1 MNIKPL
7 DDRVLVKPLEAE
19 GKTTSGIYL
28 PEGAKEK
35 PMQGKVLA
43 TGPGK
48 MNDKGQRTPMSVKK
62 GDTVIY
68 GKYAGTDIKLDG
80 HEHKIMQESDLLGI
94 VEK

>member
-19 GKTTSGIYL
+19 EKTASGIYL
-28 PEGAKEK
+28 PEAAKEK

-43 TGPGK
+43 IGPGK
-48 MNDKGQRTPMSVKK
+48 MNDKGQRTALSVKK

-68 GKYAGTDIKLDG
+68 GKYAGTDIKIDG
-80 HEHKIMQESDLLGI
+80 HEHKIMAESDLLGI
-94 VEK
+94 VER